1 PSLQTSSGL
10 LPVKS
15 WEPSCWLPLSAGN
28 IPDRRLNKDVLPA
41 PLGAIS
47 ACTPWLATVRSTP
60 LTAFTPPN
68 ALATPW
74 HDSVPRP
81 LDSRNFGKKSG
92 SATAL
97 RSPIAA
103 PVTCAGRIKDMM
115 RPPTPTRPEGE
126 NRMNTMNVSPKYN
139 SQSLVYID
147 RYSRNRM

>member
-1 PSLQTSSGL
+1 DEGSSKDDRPE
-10 LPVKS
+10 PV
-15 WEPSCWLPLSAGN
+15 
-28 IPDRRLNKDVLPA
+28 
-41 PLGAIS
+41 GAIS
-47 ACTPWLATVRSTP
+47 PGARGAAAVRSP
-60 LTAFTPPN
+60 PVTALPPPN
-68 ALATPW
+68 ALATAR
-74 HDSVPRP
+74 HDSAPGP
-81 LDSRNFGKKSG
+81 LHSRNFGKKSG